1 MIDANLV
8 GKKIHNILKGQGFM
22 VKNYDREGN
31 LTLDPSQAT
40 RFAVPEPNI
49 LVRYN
54 QDSQTIE
61 LKTREDVEDQ
71 VTRTMLK
78 NLSNDNLLNFDYRRF
93 EKKISPRGEGPDI
106 EASKEQDVNDVM
118 EGFGAMTGT
127 SKSSYQTLENVKLVV
142 KHSKPVNEESR
153 GARSRHIESIYIRR
167 GGEQFKMNE
176 NNLKAARAMARHIQE
191 GGEMH
196 DSVGSAIQQMATE
209 HRQLSE
215 FVRYVRRNSLVNE
228 SNTDYVNL
236 AVDNVIHIRETFE
249 RLSKLKTYATESE
262 TIVSRSQTEM
272 LGEEEQFRAAF
283 TETHFDD
290 RVGNAMESIRRAM
303 GRQAAYES
311 HIQSAIASESFKNI
325 KEMMSE
331 DLVEYETP
339 KIQLGHYVS
348 QLSRCCEDNTLGAFL
363 KTCGTKITE
372 DGQLSEF
379 EMGTVKSCISQ
390 ANNVSE
396 QVSVIDSETHYESFI
411 NQFSILK

>member
-1 MIDANLV
+1 MIDTNLV

-153 GARSRHIESIYIRR
+153 GSRSRNIESIYIRR

-176 NNLKAARAMARHIQE
+176 NNLRAARAMARHIQE

-272 LGEEEQFRAAF
+272 LGEEEEFRSAF

-372 DGQLSEF
+372 DVQLSEF
-379 EMGTVKSCISQ
+379 EMSTVKSCISQ

-396 QVSVIDSETHYESFI
+396 QVSVIDPETHYESFI

>member
-1 MIDANLV
+1 MIDTNLV

-153 GARSRHIESIYIRR
+153 GSRSRNIESIYIRR

-176 NNLKAARAMARHIQE
+176 NNLRAARAMARHIQE

-272 LGEEEQFRAAF
+272 LGEEEEFRSAF

-363 KTCGTKITE
+363 QTCGTKITE
-372 DGQLSEF
+372 DVQLSEF

-396 QVSVIDSETHYESFI
+396 QVSVIDPETHYESFI